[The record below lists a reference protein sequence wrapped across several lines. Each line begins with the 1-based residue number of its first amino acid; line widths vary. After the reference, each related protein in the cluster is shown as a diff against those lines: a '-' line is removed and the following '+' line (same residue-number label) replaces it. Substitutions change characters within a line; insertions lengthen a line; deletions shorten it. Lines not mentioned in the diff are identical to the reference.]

1 MRTASYTLARR
12 PSGSP
17 ATLPPPDAAQAVLD
31 ANKTKLQVPGAT
43 KAYVGW
49 HFENNWIT
57 RQRAIVVLAH
67 RADLQ
72 AVQNKL
78 PANISGILI
87 DVRLDPRSTPATP
100 AAATGMLL
108 ARPSGTVREEE
119 AVPDVPGEVVFEEP
133 QPTFAGLA
141 AMARKRHVNY
151 VPPTGVSLDPITAKM
166 TLVLHASPEQ
176 GWTQLQAFFRGIGK
190 DLIVGMYEFTAPHIE
205 SALLKALRG
214 TDKLTLTLDSP
225 PEPPLKREQ
234 TVEKTHDDVSG
245 VLKKRLSF
253 AWALA
258 GLGREAPAEAFPTS
272 YHIKVAVKD
281 SNAFWLSSGNWNTS
295 NQPNVDPSDQAAL
308 VNAAQ
313 TKDRDWHVVCDCP
326 QLAKVFRAYL
336 LQDYATASKAAAA
349 PAAAPLT
356 AMVGAI
362 SPPAVLEQEVLA
374 QLTAH
379 TPQTFFP
386 ARTITGTIKVKPL
399 LTPDDYRKPILDLIK
414 SAKLRFF
421 MQTQYIHT
429 IAPAQDKGNP
439 NHMDLINALV
449 DLINAGVDVRLIT
462 SEFQDH
468 MWIERL
474 QDAGVDAVEHLRIQ
488 PHVHNKG
495 MVIDSQT
502 VVVSSQNWSPMGT
515 GDNRDAGLIIY
526 NADAAQYFEQIFL
539 HDWVNMAA
547 AKVLR

>member
-1 MRTASYTLARR
+1 M
-12 PSGSP
+12 
-17 ATLPPPDAAQAVLD
+17 
-31 ANKTKLQVPGAT
+31 
-43 KAYVGW
+43 
-49 HFENNWIT
+49 
-57 RQRAIVVLAH
+57 VV
-67 RADLQ
+67 
-72 AVQNKL
+72 
-78 PANISGILI
+78 
-87 DVRLDPRSTPATP
+87 
-100 AAATGMLL
+100 

-119 AVPDVPGEVVFEEP
+119 AVPDIPGEVVFEEA
-133 QPTFAGLA
+133 QLVGLA

-205 SALLKALRG
+205 SGLLKALRG

-225 PEPPLKREQ
+225 PEPPNKREQ
-234 TVEKTHDDVSG
+234 TVEKTHDDLAG
-245 VLKKRLSF
+245 ALKKRLSF

-281 SNAFWLSSGNWNTS
+281 SNVFWLSSGNWNTS
-295 NQPNVDPSDQAAL
+295 NQPNVDPADQAAL
-308 VNAAQ
+308 VAAAQ
-313 TKDRDWHVVCDCP
+313 TQDRDWHVVCECP

-336 LQDYATASKAAAA
+336 LQDYATANKAAAA
-349 PAAAPLT
+349 PATAPVA
-356 AMVGAI
+356 AMVEAI
-362 SPPAVLEQEVLA
+362 SPPAITEALA

-386 ARTITGTIKVKPL
+386 AHTVTGTIKVKPL

-414 SAKLRFF
+414 SAKQRFF

-439 NHMDLINALV
+439 THMDLINALV
-449 DLINAGVDVRLIT
+449 DLINAGADVRLIT

-495 MVIDSQT
+495 MVVDSQT
-502 VVVSSQNWSPMGT
+502 VVVSSQNWSPLGT

-526 NADAAQYFEQIFL
+526 NADAAQYFEEIFL

-547 AKVLR
+547 AKALR